1 MKLILK
7 LAFSASLIGATLYVA
22 GAAPVWAAL
31 AEADLRWLG
40 VAVFCLI
47 SVTVLMARR
56 WQLVA
61 QSLGLELTYGLALRE
76 YFLAGLI
83 NQILP
88 GGVLGDASRAIR
100 LRHAGDLKR
109 AAKSVL
115 LERLIGQIFL
125 WAVMA
130 VGFMIAL
137 LLPGGLPLPLW
148 IWVVLVGLIALFGL
162 AYISRFPLINDAVS
176 LLRRSEHTLS
186 SGLITA
192 LLLVS
197 FAASARGVGAALPGE
212 AILTL
217 IPLILS
223 AMIIP
228 LSIGGWGW
236 REGAAAML
244 FPLAGLEASLG
255 VATGIAYGGLLLL
268 TALPAMVFLAGVH
281 TGDPVARQSAT
292 TE

>member
-40 VAVFCLI
+40 VAAFCLI

-61 QSLGLELTYGLALRE
+61 QSLGLDLTYGLALRE
-76 YFLAGLI
+76 YFLSGLI

-176 LLRRSEHTLS
+176 LLRRSEQTLI

-197 FAASARGVGAALPGE
+197 FAACARGVGAVLPGE

-268 TALPAMVFLAGVH
+268 TALPAMVFLVWVH